1 MDMTGGCSCGTVRY
15 RMKAA
20 PMIVHCCHCSWCQRE
35 TGSAFVVNAVV
46 EMAEMELLA
55 EAPVI
60 VDTPSHSG
68 RGQKIARCPTCHVA
82 VWSHYSTV
90 GTLAAFVRAGTL
102 DDTSGLAPDVHI
114 FTGSKQP
121 WVVLADGK
129 PSFED
134 YYPSPEG
141 VWREEARVRW
151 RALMAQVK

>member
-1 MDMTGGCSCGTVRY
+1 MDMTGRCSCGTVRY
-15 RMKAA
+15 RIHAA

-35 TGSAFVVNAVV
+35 TGSAFVVNALV
-46 EMAEMELLA
+46 EMSEVELLA

-68 RGQKIARCPTCHVA
+68 RGQKIARCAQCHIA
-82 VWSHYSTV
+82 LWSHYSTA
-90 GTLAAFVRAGTL
+90 GELAAFVRVGTL
-102 DDTSGLAPDVHI
+102 DDKSMLAPDVHI
-114 FTGSKQP
+114 FTGSRQP

-141 VWREEARVRW
+141 VWSDDARVRW
-151 RALMAQVK
+151 RALLAQVK

>member
-15 RMKAA
+15 RIHAA

-35 TGSAFVVNAVV
+35 TGSAFVVNALV
-46 EMAEMELLA
+46 EMSEVELLA

-68 RGQKIARCPTCHVA
+68 RGQKIARCAQCHVA
-82 VWSHYSTV
+82 LWSHYSTA
-90 GTLAAFVRAGTL
+90 GELAAFVRVGTL
-102 DDTSGLAPDVHI
+102 DDKFMLAPDVHI
-114 FTGSKQP
+114 FTGSRQP

-141 VWREEARVRW
+141 VWSDDARVRW
-151 RALMAQVK
+151 RALLAQVK